1 MEQTSQAP
9 PQPKVKHKSFTYF
22 TGLKWEKGT
31 RAGML
36 SSEGKETFRVS
47 SPPEFK
53 GEEGVWSPE
62 DLFVAAVEA
71 CTLTTFAAFALRLNL
86 PVVFYSSS
94 AEGWLEFHEG
104 KYQFT
109 KIYLRPEIVV
119 ENADVV
125 AQTEKTIHDAHEKCL
140 ITNSIHAQV
149 ILEPTIKVAGENR
162 VSNE

>member
-1 MEQTSQAP
+1 MDQKTQAAS
-9 PQPKVKHKSFTYF
+9 QPKVKHKSFTYF

-36 SSEGKETFRVS
+36 GSEGKDTFRVA

-71 CTLTTFAAFALRLNL
+71 CTLTTFAAFALRSNL
-86 PVVFYSSS
+86 PVVSYRST
-94 AEGWLEFHEG
+94 AEGLLEFHEG

-109 KIYLRPEIVV
+109 KIYVRPEIVV
-119 ENADVV
+119 ENAEAV
-125 AQTEKTIHDAHEKCL
+125 AQTEKAIHDAHEKCL
-140 ITNSIHAQV
+140 ISNSIHAQV
-149 ILEPTIKVAGENR
+149 ILEPTIKVARE
-162 VSNE
+162 